1 MARHFSFIY
10 FEKFLYIRLQVKKL
24 HRSLFY
30 LLL

>member
-1 MARHFSFIY
+1 MQLIY

-24 HRSLFY
+24 HRSLLY